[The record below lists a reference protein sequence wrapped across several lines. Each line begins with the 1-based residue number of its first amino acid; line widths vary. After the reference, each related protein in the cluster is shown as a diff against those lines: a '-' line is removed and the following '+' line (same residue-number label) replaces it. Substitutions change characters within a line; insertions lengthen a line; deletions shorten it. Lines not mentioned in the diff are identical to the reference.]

1 MTKIK
6 IPRLA
11 YNWIS
16 ALGMAMA
23 LISALTLMLL
33 LAAGMFI
40 ETGSNPYFGIF
51 LYMILP
57 GIMITGLLLVP
68 LGMWRMSRIWKREGT
83 APATRFPVLDLNNPR
98 QRQAVLIFSISTLV
112 FLVLSAM
119 GSYGA
124 YHHSESVEFCGVTCH
139 EVMEPEY
146 TTYQNSPHA
155 RVACAQCHVG
165 AGAGWYVKSKLSGA
179 YQIYSVA
186 ADKYPRPIPT
196 PVKSLRPAQQTCE
209 QCHWPQHIYGAV
221 TRQFNHYMYDDANTH
236 WPINMLIKVGGGDP
250 ATGQTAGIHWHM
262 NIGVQ
267 VEYIA
272 RDEER
277 QKIPWVRVTD
287 KKTGRVTVYK
297 DSTDPITDAD
307 VAAAEPRKMDCMDCH
322 NRPSHIFRS
331 PEVAINEAILKRE
344 IDAAIPGIKAAA
356 VEAMATEYA
365 TKEEAMR
372 GIANRITDGYRK
384 NRPDDYAKYQVA
396 IDQAVVAT
404 QNAYGQNIFPAM
416 KATWAAY
423 PVNIGHFTSPGC
435 MRCHDGNHTTEAGVS
450 LTRECTACHT
460 ILTQGSGDR
469 AAVAATQD
477 GLPFE
482 HPEDIGDEWQSTGCY
497 ECHTGVKP

>member
-1 MTKIK
+1 MTKLK

-11 YNWIS
+11 YNWMS
-16 ALGMAMA
+16 ALGMSLA
-23 LISALTLMLL
+23 LISALTLVLL
-33 LAAGMFI
+33 LAASLVI
-40 ETGSNPYFGIF
+40 ETESNPYFGIF
-51 LYMILP
+51 LYMVLP
-57 GIMITGLLLVP
+57 GLMILGLLVVP
-68 LGMWRMSRIWKREGT
+68 LGMWRTSRAWKREGQ
-83 APATRFPVLDLNNPR
+83 PQATRFPVLDLNNPKHR
-98 QRQAVLIFSISTLV
+98 QSVVIFAISTLV

-146 TTYQNSPHA
+146 TTYQKSPHA
-155 RVACAQCHVG
+155 RVACAQCRFG

-196 PVKSLRPAQQTCE
+196 PVESLRPAQETCE
-209 QCHWPQHIYGAV
+209 QCHWPQHIYGGV
-221 TRQFNHYMYDDANTH
+221 TRQFTHYMYDDANTA

-272 RDEER
+272 RDAER
-277 QKIPWVRVTD
+277 QQIPWVKVTD
-287 KKTGRVTVYK
+287 RKTGRVTIYK
-297 DSTDPITDAD
+297 DTSAPLSDAEI
-307 VAAAEPRKMDCMDCH
+307 AAAKPRRMDCMDCH

-331 PEVAINEAILKRE
+331 REVAINEAILQRE
-344 IDAAIPGIKAAA
+344 IDASIPGIKAAA
-356 VEAMATEYA
+356 VDAMAAEYA
-365 TKEEAMR
+365 TKEEAMQ
-372 GIANRITDGYRK
+372 GIASRITDGYRK
-384 NRPDDYAKYQVA
+384 DRPEVFAQQQVA
-396 IDQAVVAT
+396 IERAIAAT
-404 QNAYGQNIFPAM
+404 QAAYAQNIFPAM
-416 KATWAAY
+416 KAKWSNY

-435 MRCHDGNHTTEAGVS
+435 MRCHDGNHATDEGVT

-469 AAVAATQD
+469 AAVSATED

-482 HPEDIGDEWQSTGCY
+482 HPEDIGDEWQTTGCD